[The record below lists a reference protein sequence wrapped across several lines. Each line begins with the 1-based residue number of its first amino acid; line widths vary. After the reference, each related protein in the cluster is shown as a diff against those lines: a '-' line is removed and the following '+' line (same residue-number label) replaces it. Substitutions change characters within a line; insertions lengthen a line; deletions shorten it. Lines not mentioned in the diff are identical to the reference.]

1 MTASAEGLLERVRRF
16 AMPQGDVE
24 PYDIRFSQQGEMR
37 LAPSAPWRPFR
48 AQQWMSGSSI
58 DFRWRAWVR
67 MAPFAPVLVV
77 DSFASGAG
85 ALSAAAFGLLPLADG
100 RGRHFDR
107 GEAMR
112 GLAELPWR
120 PFAFGRLANVTWE
133 AAGES
138 GLRAT
143 FDDGA
148 TRASVELEVGREGRV
163 VGGSAI
169 RPHAEGRTTVDTK
182 WSGSFG
188 DYRSFGR
195 IRIPT
200 SAEVAWL
207 LPEGPFTY
215 WRGRVIALAGAE
227 TGRSQESQFTQ

>member
-1 MTASAEGLLERVRRF
+1 
-16 AMPQGDVE
+16 
-24 PYDIRFSQQGEMR
+24 
-37 LAPSAPWRPFR
+37 
-48 AQQWMSGSSI
+48 MSGSSI

-67 MAPFAPVLVV
+67 LAPLAPVLVV
-77 DSFASGAG
+77 DSFGGGAG
-85 ALSAAAFGLLPLADG
+85 ALSASAFGLLPLARG
-100 RGRHFDR
+100 RGRDFDR

-120 PFAFGRLANVTWE
+120 PFAFGRLANVTWV

-138 GLRAT
+138 GLKAT
-143 FDDGA
+143 FDDGR
-148 TRASVELEVGREGRV
+148 TRASVELEADRDGRV

-169 RPHAEGRTTVDTK
+169 RPRAEDGTTVETK
-182 WSGSFG
+182 WFGSFG
-188 DYRSFGR
+188 DHRSFGR

-215 WRGRVIALAGAE
+215 WRGRVIAFAGVE
-227 TGRSQESQFTQ
+227 IGRSQESQFAQ